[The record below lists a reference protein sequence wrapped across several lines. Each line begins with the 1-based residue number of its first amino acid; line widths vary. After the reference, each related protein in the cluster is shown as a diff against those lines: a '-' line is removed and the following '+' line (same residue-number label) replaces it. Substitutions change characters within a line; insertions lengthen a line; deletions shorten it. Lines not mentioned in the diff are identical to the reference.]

1 MDWLTAAAQWLHV
14 FFGIFWF
21 GGTLYATFVVLPAMS
36 RLPPLNARAMSLEL
50 QRQIARIIPLI
61 AFATIILGF
70 LRGTLFGPIRDTEAL
85 TSPYGL
91 WWLVGLIGA
100 VALVFW
106 GQYVITPAVE
116 RMNADEEAWAESTDR
131 PSERLAA
138 LIARVRLVATLE
150 LVGFVVILVS
160 MVAMHAVSEG

>member
-1 MDWLTAAAQWLHV
+1 MDWLTVLVQWLHV

-150 LVGFVVILVS
+150 LLGFVVILVS

>member
-1 MDWLTAAAQWLHV
+1 MDWLTVIVQWLHV

-36 RLPPLNARAMSLEL
+36 RLAPLNARAMSLEL
-50 QRQIARIIPLI
+50 QRQIPRIIPWV

-70 LRGTLFGPIRDTEAL
+70 VRGTALGPIRDSEAL

-91 WWLVGLIGA
+91 WWLVGLIAA
-100 VALVFW
+100 VTLVIW

-116 RMNADEEAWAESTDR
+116 RMNADEAAWAESTDQ
-131 PSERLAA
+131 PSARLAA

-150 LVGFVVILVS
+150 LLGFVVILVT